1 MVRVGVYLAPHHPNE
16 PRLVSRL
23 VCTIDI
29 YLVQV
34 QGKNDFRPSVWKC
47 VRMGVVRPSGN
58 LVSRVSASR
67 KQFAIH
73 KGGHSV

>member
-1 MVRVGVYLAPHHPNE
+1 MISLNGRRIREKEGETTSYVRL
-16 PRLVSRL
+16 
-23 VCTIDI
+23 
-29 YLVQV
+29 QV

>member
-1 MVRVGVYLAPHHPNE
+1 MSPQVLYLE
-16 PRLVSRL
+16 VLLSRL
-23 VCTIDI
+23 SVTS
-29 YLVQV
+29 VQV